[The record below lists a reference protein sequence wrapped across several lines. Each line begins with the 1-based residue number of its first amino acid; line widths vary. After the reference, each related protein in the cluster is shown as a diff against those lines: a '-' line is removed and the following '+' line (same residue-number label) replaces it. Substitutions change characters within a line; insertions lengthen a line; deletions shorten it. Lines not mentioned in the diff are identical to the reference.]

1 VMRELIE
8 ESLYSKMQ
16 PKWMSSECGRLDA
29 ELNEV
34 SRYGPHQECARRS
47 KGKPFK
53 VILYFDGSFCHE
65 FFVDSIE
72 QGHDAMRRYV
82 EEK

>member
-1 VMRELIE
+1 MIEKIE

-16 PKWMSSECGRLDA
+16 PTWMRSECGRLDA
-29 ELNEV
+29 MLDNV
-34 SRYGPHQECARRS
+34 DAMKECARRS

-53 VILYFDGSFCHE
+53 VVLYFRGSFCHE
-65 FFVDSIE
+65 FYCDSIK

-82 EEK
+82 EKEL